1 MEFIIIVA
9 VIAVIGYFVYKNTT
23 PKALEILDFNQDGKV
38 DAKDAKAVADVNK
51 DGKVDMEDA
60 KAVVKKTKTA
70 VRNKT
75 QRKNKANGN
84 RTQH

>member
-1 MEFIIIVA
+1 MEIIIILVVA
-9 VIAVIGYFVYKNTT
+9 GAIGYFIYRSTT
-23 PKALEILDFNQDGKV
+23 PKALEVLDFNQDGRV

-51 DGKVDMEDA
+51 DGKVDA
-60 KAVVKKTKTA
+60 KDVKAAVTKTKTA

-75 QRKNKANGN
+75 QRRNKSNGN